1 MYQHVYIDL
10 LYPALDRARVPAY
23 ATCKEATAARRVH
36 TRAVSV
42 PRAAEI
48 LLIPHGRRDGSLP

>member
-1 MYQHVYIDL
+1 MMMDSL
-10 LYPALDRARVPAY
+10 LPFWVFRTY

-48 LLIPHGRRDGSLP
+48 LLIPHGRRDGNLP